1 MTRARLDKEVSA
13 GLKDVPGWTHEQNA
27 IHKTYEFPTFAGA
40 ILFVVA
46 LAYEA
51 ERRDHH
57 PDLDIRWKKVKV
69 SLTTHSEGAVTEKDL
84 AFARFVEETV
94 RGD

>member
-1 MTRARLDKEVSA
+1 MTRARPDEDVAA
-13 GLKDVPGWTHEQNA
+13 GLAELPGWTREQNA
-27 IHKTYEFPTFAGA
+27 ISKTYEFPTFAGA
-40 ILFVVA
+40 ILFVSA

-69 SLTTHSEGAVTEKDL
+69 SLTTHSQGRVTEKDL
-84 AFARFVEETV
+84 AFAHFVEETF
-94 RGD
+94 RGA